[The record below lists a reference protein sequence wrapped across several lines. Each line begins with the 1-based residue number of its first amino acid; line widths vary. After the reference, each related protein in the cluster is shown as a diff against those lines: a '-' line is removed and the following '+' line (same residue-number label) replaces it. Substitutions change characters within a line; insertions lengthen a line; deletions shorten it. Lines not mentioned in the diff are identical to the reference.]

1 VLSVPFAAHAPDLE
15 LSVRTAEAPQL
26 LQGLRNGELDIALT
40 YVDDSVG
47 EGLETHLLYRERM
60 FFFTTAE
67 VASTARLSWQQ
78 ITAQPLCLLR
88 SGFPASVAEHLSSAT
103 KVTYTDSLAVVAAH
117 VRSGKWSTV
126 LPQSLA
132 ASLAPSPNLRAIGI
146 RKSAAEQANV
156 GFVTQ
161 RAVPLPAPVH
171 ALMEL
176 AHTPDLVAEIRSMLS
191 AHEAYL
197 TAQ

>member
-1 VLSVPFAAHAPDLE
+1 M
-15 LSVRTAEAPQL
+15 AEAA
-26 LQGLRNGELDIALT
+26 GTG
-40 YVDDSVG
+40 
-47 EGLETHLLYRERM
+47 
-60 FFFTTAE
+60 
-67 VASTARLSWQQ
+67 RLSWEQ
-78 ITAQPLCLLR
+78 ITAHPLCLLR
-88 SGFPASVAEHLSSAT
+88 SGFPTSVAEHLNGAA

-132 ASLAPSPNLRAIGI
+132 ASLAPSQGLRAVGI
-146 RKSAAEQANV
+146 RKGAAEQVNV

-161 RAVPLPAPVH
+161 KAAPLPAPVH

-176 AHTPDLVAEIRSMLS
+176 AHTPELVTEIRSMLS

-197 TAQ
+197 AAK